1 MKRFA
6 THRVYSLLTAEIK
19 SSQVLELEEDGR
31 VSKLYPFTEEI
42 SATEWLPGLVVLSP
56 CPIWKNP
63 EENFSEFKMRIS
75 KIPVCDL
82 RAEHAQFYADGILH
96 TAGHRACTRRG
107 APGCRRPFPSAR
119 FISGF
124 SSMGSSSGSG
134 CQ

>member
-75 KIPVCDL
+75 KIPVCEAAL
-82 RAEHAQFYADGILH
+82 RAYWIY
-96 TAGHRACTRRG
+96 
-107 APGCRRPFPSAR
+107 PFNVALMEFAR
-119 FISGF
+119 NSRITLLK
-124 SSMGSSSGSG
+124 
-134 CQ
+134 

>member
-42 SATEWLPGLVVLSP
+42 SATEWLPGLVVL

-75 KIPVCDL
+75 KIPVCETTL
-82 RAEHAQFYADGILH
+82 RAYWIYPFNVSLMEF
-96 TAGHRACTRRG
+96 AGNSR
-107 APGCRRPFPSAR
+107 
-119 FISGF
+119 I
-124 SSMGSSSGSG
+124 MLLK
-134 CQ
+134 